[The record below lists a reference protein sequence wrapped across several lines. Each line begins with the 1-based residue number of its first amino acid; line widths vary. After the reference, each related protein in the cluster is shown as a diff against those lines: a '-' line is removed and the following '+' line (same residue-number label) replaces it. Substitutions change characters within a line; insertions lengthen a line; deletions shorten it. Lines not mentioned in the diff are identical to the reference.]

1 MLLHVL
7 ASYEVRPIVDEY
19 CPPLHLQQLRR
30 ALVSKDELKQV
41 EQVIKQVPAK
51 KLALR
56 TIEEL
61 SRRIQRYSR
70 EEMKETVLRF
80 ASDFFRLHRDLRD
93 AEHLTASM
101 ERINLVTTEKARE
114 LSRLNNRLYECVLQ
128 EEARPAQDNVI
139 SHVIID
145 RKSTRLNSSHGY
157 ISYAVFCL
165 KK

>member
-1 MLLHVL
+1 
-7 ASYEVRPIVDEY
+7 VDEY

-80 ASDFFRLHRDLRD
+80 AGDFFRLHRDLRD
-93 AEHLTASM
+93 AEQAK
-101 ERINLVTTEKARE
+101 EVAGKAQHGF
-114 LSRLNNRLYECVLQ
+114 LHFL
-128 EEARPAQDNVI
+128 ARVALDSP
-139 SHVIID
+139 
-145 RKSTRLNSSHGY
+145 G
-157 ISYAVFCL
+157 
-165 KK
+165 

>member
-51 KLALR
+51 QVALR
-56 TIEEL
+56 NIEEL

-70 EEMKETVLRF
+70 EEMKETVLRC
-80 ASDFFRLHRDLRD
+80 AGDFFGLDRDLRD
-93 AEHLTASM
+93 AEHLTGSM
-101 ERINLVTTEKARE
+101 ARINLATTGKARDR
-114 LSRLNNRLYECVLQ
+114 SRWNN
-128 EEARPAQDNVI
+128 
-139 SHVIID
+139 
-145 RKSTRLNSSHGY
+145 
-157 ISYAVFCL
+157 
-165 KK
+165 